1 MILTEEQS
9 GVTSSF
15 ERRKKMQKQYAVLGC
30 RVNLLF
36 MTLTLQQNLMK
47 MVTATEILTMKKK
60 DKRQYSENFLVSLL
74 ELILTK
80 T

>member
-15 ERRKKMQKQYAVLGC
+15 ERKKMRKQYAVLGC
-30 RVNLLF
+30 RVSLLF

-60 DKRQYSENFLVSLL
+60 DKRQYSKNFLVSLL